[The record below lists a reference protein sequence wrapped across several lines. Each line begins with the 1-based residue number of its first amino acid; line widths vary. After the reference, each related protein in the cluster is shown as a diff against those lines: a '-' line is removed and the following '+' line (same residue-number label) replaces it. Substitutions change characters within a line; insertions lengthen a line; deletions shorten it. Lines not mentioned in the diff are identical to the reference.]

1 MKLLKKNEKFV
12 WNEDKAFTELRDLL
26 CSEPLLEY
34 LRKLEYFDFFILF
47 IVTTDT
53 SGYVIGDILN

>member
-1 MKLLKKNEKFV
+1 MNLLKKNEKFV
-12 WNEDKAFTELRDLL
+12 WNEAQDKAFIELRDLL

-34 LRKLEYFDFFILF
+34 SDFFILF
-47 IVTTDT
+47 VVTTDT